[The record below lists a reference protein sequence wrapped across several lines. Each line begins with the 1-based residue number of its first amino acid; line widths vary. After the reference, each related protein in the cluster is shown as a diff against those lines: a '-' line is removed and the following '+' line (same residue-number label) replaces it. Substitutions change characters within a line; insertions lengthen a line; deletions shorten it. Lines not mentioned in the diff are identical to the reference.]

1 MEDLRNYI
9 NSIRRDFA
17 DKPLEETGLSDNP
30 YQVFEEWFEQ
40 AVQSQILDP
49 YAMIIATSGNDL
61 QPTLRTVYMRDISE
75 KGLIFYTNYNSKK
88 GANLAENDKIA
99 AIFLWVELERQ
110 IRIEGVAKKVSA
122 EKSDEYFSSRPR
134 ESCIGA
140 WASNQSD
147 VIESRKELEEK
158 IKFYEEKFKDLE
170 KIPRP
175 DFWGGYIIEP
185 VAFEFWQGRPSRLHD
200 RIRFEWNENNSWIK
214 KRLSP

>member
-17 DKPLEETGLSDNP
+17 DRTLDEKSLNDNP
-30 YQVFEEWFEQ
+30 YKVFEEWFEQ

-49 YAMIIATSGNDL
+49 YAMIIATTGNDL

-75 KGLIFYTNYNSKK
+75 KGIVFYTNYRSKK

-99 AIFLWVELERQ
+99 ALFLWVELDRQ
-110 IRIEGVAKKVSA
+110 IRIEGVASKVSA

-140 WASNQSD
+140 WASNQSE
-147 VIESRKELEEK
+147 VIESRKVLEEK
-158 IKFYEEKFKDLE
+158 IKFFDEKFKDLE

-175 DFWGGYIIEP
+175 DYWGGYIIKP
-185 VAFEFWQGRPSRLHD
+185 HAFEFWQGRPSRLHD
-200 RIRFEWNENNSWIK
+200 RILFELNENNLWIK